1 VSEIAFTREVLD
13 RLIAF
18 DTTSRN
24 SNLALIEW
32 VEAFLAKRGIASHR
46 VANADGSKA
55 NLYALIGPAVEGG
68 VVLSGHTDVVPV
80 DDQPWSSDPWVV
92 TERGG
97 KLYGRGVADMK
108 SFIALSLAHI
118 DAAVEAK
125 IQRPLILAFSYDE
138 EIGCLGAPSLIAD
151 IVRVAPKPSAVIV
164 GEPTSMKVVSAHKG
178 IRSFFV
184 EVTGREAHSSLP
196 DQGVSAVM
204 EAVKLM
210 SLVAEMARDARAT
223 TKDAHFAPPGPT
235 MTIGKVEGGTATNIL
250 ARRCDFLWDLRCPD
264 MADADVIEARFRAA
278 AEAMDAEIKARAP
291 EGGVVVRRRS
301 NTAGL
306 AIDRDSAAESLAR
319 ALTGDNETRAVAYA
333 AEAGLFQ
340 RAGIPAV
347 LCGPG
352 SIEQAHQPDE
362 WIEISQ
368 LEEGAAFMRRLIS
381 RLSATP

>member
-1 VSEIAFTREVLD
+1 VNEIAFTREVLTQ
-13 RLIAF
+13 LIAF

-80 DDQPWSSDPWVV
+80 DGQPWSSDPWVV

-97 KLYGRGVADMK
+97 RLYGRGVADMK
-108 SFIALSLAHI
+108 SFLALALAHI
-118 DAAVEAK
+118 DAALEAK

-138 EIGCLGAPSLIAD
+138 EIGCLGAPALIED
-151 IVRVAPKPSAVIV
+151 IVRTAPKPAAVIV

-196 DQGVSAVM
+196 DAGVSAVM
-204 EAVKLM
+204 EALKLM
-210 SLVAEMARDARAT
+210 SLVAEMGREARANAS
-223 TKDAHFAPPGPT
+223 DAHFSPPGPT
-235 MTIGKVEGGTATNIL
+235 MTIGKVEGGTAANIL
-250 ARRCDFLWDLRCPD
+250 ARRCEFVWDLRSPN
-264 MADADVIEARFRAA
+264 MAEADVIEARFRAA
-278 AEAMDAEIKARAP
+278 AEVLDAEIKRRAP
-291 EGGVVVRRRS
+291 EGGVKITRRS
-301 NTAGL
+301 NTVGL
-306 AIDRDSAAESLAR
+306 SIERDSVAEGLAR

-368 LEEGAAFMRRLIS
+368 LEEGTAFMRRLIG
-381 RLSATP
+381 RLAG